1 VEKEDVRFLSIPIFC
16 LHLEPKRFI
25 PLECP
30 FVVDLEEKLGY
41 IHPVKEKIV
50 RL

>member
-1 VEKEDVRFLSIPIFC
+1 VEEEDVGFLLVPIFC
-16 LHLEPKRFI
+16 LHLERKHLI

-30 FVVDLEEKLGY
+30 FVVDLEEELGY